1 MLLLGVVPP
10 IYVPAIEIV
19 FVEAYPVP
27 PVTTPTTEISKLE
40 SLVTLNIAPDPDPV
54 SYTHMTL
61 PTKA

>member
-27 PVTTPTTEISKLE
+27 PVTTPTTEISK
-40 SLVTLNIAPDPDPV
+40 SV
-54 SYTHMTL
+54 SYTHLRAHETG
-61 PTKA
+61 